1 MIRRAA
7 ITIVA
12 ALALYGAAVK
22 TDDGKSWWSHI
33 AFLADDKL
41 EGRETGSPGHR
52 KAAEYIAAQ
61 LERSGVKP
69 AGESGY
75 IQPVKFRSRQV
86 VESQSSLALVRDGKR
101 EPLALGEH
109 AIFGM
114 RVASPDKVS
123 APMVF

>member
-1 MIRRAA
+1 MIHRAGIA
-7 ITIVA
+7 LLA

-22 TDDGKSWWSHI
+22 SDDGKSWWSHI
-33 AFLADDKL
+33 AYLADDKL

-61 LERSGVKP
+61 FERSGLKP

-86 VESQSSLALVRDGKR
+86 VEAQSALALIRNGKR
-101 EPLALGEH
+101 EPLTLGEN
-109 AIFGM
+109 AI
-114 RVASPDKVS
+114 
-123 APMVF
+123 